1 MRQDRTVEE
10 EREKASERACVRLW
24 KIDCGCNVVNVRRK
38 DRSSDEK
45 KKGGERESSGGEG
58 KYLYSGGLATVHAC
72 KLQVCIDQADGDD
85 DTVFIW
91 VISSYVYCLHAGPPS
106 RRRPGCWLPA

>member
-45 KKGGERESSGGEG
+45 KKEEKGRAVVGRASI
-58 KYLYSGGLATVHAC
+58 YTLVAWQPCTPAIY
-72 KLQVCIDQADGDD
+72 
-85 DTVFIW
+85 
-91 VISSYVYCLHAGPPS
+91 
-106 RRRPGCWLPA
+106 RRRALTRPTAATTQCLSG